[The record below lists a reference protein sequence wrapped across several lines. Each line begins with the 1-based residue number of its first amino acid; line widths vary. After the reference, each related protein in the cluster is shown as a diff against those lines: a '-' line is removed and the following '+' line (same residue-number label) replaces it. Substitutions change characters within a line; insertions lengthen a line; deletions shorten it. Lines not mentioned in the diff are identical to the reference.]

1 MADNQGG
8 GAAAPQVK
16 GFGTLIS
23 HIKAHRVEVG
33 LWATRILTI
42 FLALFGYFFPILAG
56 FIGDP
61 VACYFKA
68 MMASAATS
76 ALRLHQRL
84 PRVQF
89 TREFAAQL
97 ILEDSAHYLF
107 FSVIFISGSSSPI
120 TMALLP
126 VLLFAILHSAS
137 YSLTLLDAFGTP
149 TSNAIP
155 RFLISLVELQ
165 SRNILRLIAF
175 SEIFLM
181 PMTVVYL
188 FTGRTWLVVPLVYY
202 RFLGLRYSSRRN
214 PYTRAVFYEL
224 RLALE
229 QTANHPSMPG
239 ALKNLVLKFVSTV
252 SSLAPVQVPSS

>member
-1 MADNQGG
+1 MADNQGAG
-8 GAAAPQVK
+8 GATPQVR
-16 GFGTLIS
+16 GFGNLVN
-23 HIKAHRVEVG
+23 HIKTHRIEAG
-33 LWATRILTI
+33 LWATRILTVV
-42 FLALFGYFFPILAG
+42 LAILGYFIPIGIL
-56 FIGDP
+56 GDP
-61 VACYFKA
+61 MGCYFKA

-107 FSVIFISGSSSPI
+107 YSVIFIYGSGPI

-137 YSLTLLDAFGTP
+137 YSLTLLDALGTP
-149 TSNAIP
+149 TSHAIP

-165 SRNILRLIAF
+165 SRNILRMISF
-175 SEIFLM
+175 TEIFLM
-181 PMTVVYL
+181 PLTVVYL
-188 FTGRTWLVVPLVYY
+188 FSGRTWLVVPLVYY

-229 QTANHPSMPG
+229 QTANHPNMPG
-239 ALKNLVLKFVSTV
+239 ALRSLVLKFVSTV
-252 SSLAPVQVPSS
+252 SNMAPVQVPPS

>member
-1 MADNQGG
+1 M
-8 GAAAPQVK
+8 QVFISYRPLLQCNIHIRIIFPNYN
-16 GFGTLIS
+16 GF
-23 HIKAHRVEVG
+23 
-33 LWATRILTI
+33 
-42 FLALFGYFFPILAG
+42 
-56 FIGDP
+56 
-61 VACYFKA
+61 
-68 MMASAATS
+68 ATS
-76 ALRLHQRL
+76 
-84 PRVQF
+84 PFVC
-89 TREFAAQL
+89 
-97 ILEDSAHYLF
+97 
-107 FSVIFISGSSSPI
+107 
-120 TMALLP
+120 
-126 VLLFAILHSAS
+126 ILHSAS

-188 FTGRTWLVVPLVYY
+188 FTGRTWVVVPLVYY

-229 QTANHPSMPG
+229 QTANVI
-239 ALKNLVLKFVSTV
+239 K
-252 SSLAPVQVPSS
+252 SSSIFNQ